1 MRIAVFATGGTFDKE
16 YNELNGSLYFKQTH
30 IPEMLELG
38 RSRVSVRIQTLMMK
52 DSLDMTTAD
61 RQVIASACRKARE
74 SRIVIT
80 QSPSRIAKT

>member
-38 RSRVSVRIQTLMMK
+38 RSRVPVRIQTLMMK
-52 DSLDMTTAD
+52 TCPG
-61 RQVIASACRKARE
+61 ASARHLRCYEWALLSVELGYQE
-74 SRIVIT
+74 SGHW
-80 QSPSRIAKT
+80 SH